1 MPPSERWAKAR
12 RPRNFEI
19 MQHPTTLAARF
30 LLPFAA
36 AGVHRSAPAPCRTPA
51 PPLLVLR
58 GVSQQG
64 TIRSRAAR
72 VIAVT
77 AMHFD
82 AQGH

>member
-12 RPRNFEI
+12 RPRNFRI
-19 MQHPTTLAARF
+19 MQHPDSLAARF

-36 AGVHRSAPAPCRTPA
+36 VGFHRRSPAPCRTTA

-58 GVSQQG
+58 GVSQRG
-64 TIRSRAAR
+64 TIRSRAAQ

-77 AMHFD
+77 ALHFD
-82 AQGH
+82 AQGR

>member
-1 MPPSERWAKAR
+1 
-12 RPRNFEI
+12 
-19 MQHPTTLAARF
+19 MQHPSMLAAGF

-36 AGVHRSAPAPCRTPA
+36 VGLRRQSLAPCRTPA

-58 GVSQQG
+58 GVSQRG
-64 TIRSRAAR
+64 TIRSRAAQ

-82 AQGH
+82 AQGR

>member
-1 MPPSERWAKAR
+1 
-12 RPRNFEI
+12 
-19 MQHPTTLAARF
+19 MQHRSMLAAGF

-36 AGVHRSAPAPCRTPA
+36 VGFHRRSPAPGRTPT

-64 TIRSRAAR
+64 TIRSRAAQ

-82 AQGH
+82 AQGR

>member
-1 MPPSERWAKAR
+1 
-12 RPRNFEI
+12 
-19 MQHPTTLAARF
+19 MQHSSTLAARF

-36 AGVHRSAPAPCRTPA
+36 VGFHRQSPAPCRTPA

-64 TIRSRAAR
+64 TIRSRAAQ

-82 AQGH
+82 AQGR